1 MSRMKIFAAALGLTT
16 VLASTAAFAADAES
30 CKKVRLSDVGW
41 TDIQATTGVASVLL
55 TAMGYE
61 PEVIQL
67 SVPVT
72 YASLKNNDLDV
83 FLGNWM
89 PSQREMIAPYLANGS
104 IAVVGTN
111 LRGAKYTLAVPDYLY
126 EAGLRDFADIARFRT
141 ALGARLH
148 GIEAGNEANE
158 TLLGLI
164 RRGDLGL
171 AGFTLV
177 ESSEQGMLGE
187 VDRAVRARRPIV
199 FLGWAPHPM
208 NTRFPMRYLSGGD
221 AWFGKDFGGATV
233 HTVTRR
239 GFTAAC
245 PNAGQLLGRVSF
257 TIDDENALMEA
268 ILSGGRAPDAAAQAW
283 LASRRDTLTTWVAG
297 LTPMAPP
304 PVLAESPFARLHD
317 AEGTLEALLTR
328 RKLPLGEAATR
339 IVEFARQHTGSVFD
353 AFSTIV
359 TATVTAVHAVLT
371 TIPAFVLI
379 IAATAAG
386 WWRRRAARL
395 PIFVAAALLIII
407 NLGYWAATMETLA
420 LVLVAA
426 AAATSVGV
434 PIGILAAHRPGL
446 ATALR
451 PALDLMQ
458 TLPTFVYLTPA
469 LVLFGLGV
477 VPGLVSTVIFAL
489 PAPVRLTQLG
499 IASVPRP
506 LVEAGLA
513 FGATPWQ
520 MLWKVELP
528 AAAPMIFAGVTQCLM
543 LSLSMVVIAALV
555 GAGGLGVP
563 IVRALNTVQVGT
575 GIEAGLAIV
584 LLAIV
589 LDRLA
594 RPSERRPRS

>member
-1 MSRMKIFAAALGLTT
+1 M
-16 VLASTAAFAADAES
+16 
-30 CKKVRLSDVGW
+30 VRLSDVGW
-41 TDIQATTGVASVLL
+41 TDVTATTAVVARALASL
-55 TAMGYE
+55 GYE
-61 PEVIQL
+61 PRVSVL

-72 YASLKNNDLDV
+72 FEALRNGDIDV

-89 PSQREMIAPYLANGS
+89 PSQREMIAPYLADGS

-111 LRGAKYTLAVPDYLY
+111 LRGARYTLAVPDYLY

-158 TLLGLI
+158 TVLGLI

-257 TIDDENALMEA
+257 TIDDEHALMEA
-268 ILSGGRAPDAAAQAW
+268 ILSGGRTPDAAAQAW
-283 LASRRDTLTTWVAG
+283 LATRRETSTSWAAG
-297 LTPMAPP
+297 LTPMPP
-304 PVLAESPFARLHD
+304 PPALAESPFARLHD
-317 AEGTLEALLTR
+317 AEGTFEALLTR

-339 IVEFARQHTGSVFD
+339 VVELARQHTRGAFD
-353 AFSTIV
+353 AFSAIV

-371 TIPAFVLI
+371 TIPAPVLI
-379 IAATAAG
+379 VAATAAG

-395 PIFVAAALLIII
+395 PIFVAAALLIIV
-407 NLGYWAATMETLA
+407 NLGYWTATMETLA

-520 MLWKVELP
+520 LLWKVELP
-528 AAAPMIFAGVTQCLM
+528 AAAPTIFAGVTQCLM

-594 RPSERRPRS
+594 RPSERRLRS

>member
-1 MSRMKIFAAALGLTT
+1 
-16 VLASTAAFAADAES
+16 
-30 CKKVRLSDVGW
+30 VRLSDVGW
-41 TDIQATTGVASVLL
+41 TDVTATTAVVSRVLTSL
-55 TAMGYE
+55 GYE
-61 PEVIQL
+61 PRVSVL

-72 YASLKNNDLDV
+72 FASLRNGDIDV

-89 PSQREMIAPYLANGS
+89 PSQREMIAPYLADGA

-111 LRGAKYTLAVPDYLY
+111 LRGAKYTLAVPDYLH
-126 EAGLRDFADIARFRT
+126 EAGLRDFADIARFRK
-141 ALGARLH
+141 ALGGRLY

-158 TLLGLI
+158 TLLGVI

-171 AGFTLV
+171 SGFTLV

-208 NTRFPMRYLSGGD
+208 NGRFPMRYLSGGD

-239 GFTAAC
+239 GLAAAC
-245 PNAGQLLGRVSF
+245 PNLGQLLGRVSF
-257 TIDDENALMEA
+257 TVDDESALMEA
-268 ILSGGRAPDAAAQAW
+268 ILSGRQTPDAAAATW
-283 LASRRDTLTTWVAG
+283 LVSRRETLAAWVAG

-304 PVLAESPFARLHD
+304 PPLKESPFARLHD
-317 AEGTLEALLTR
+317 AEGTFEALLTR
-328 RKLPLGEAATR
+328 RKVPLGETATR
-339 IVEFARQHTGSVFD
+339 LVELARQHTRGVFD
-353 AFSTIV
+353 VFSMIV
-359 TATVTAVHAVLT
+359 AATVTAVHAALT
-371 TIPAFVLI
+371 AIPAPLLI
-379 IAATAAG
+379 VAATAAA
-386 WWRRRAARL
+386 WWRRRALRL
-395 PIFVAAALLIII
+395 PVFVFMALLIIV

-426 AAATSVGV
+426 AVATAVGV
-434 PIGILAAHRPGL
+434 PVGILAAHRPGL
-446 ATALR
+446 STGLR

-489 PAPVRLTQLG
+489 PAPIRLTQLG

-506 LVEAGLA
+506 LIEAALA

-520 MLWKVELP
+520 LLWKVELP
-528 AAAPMIFAGVTQCLM
+528 SAAPTIFAGITQCLM

-563 IVRALNTVQVGT
+563 VVRALNTVQVGT
-575 GIEAGLAIV
+575 GIEAGVAIV

-594 RPSERRPRS
+594 RPSERQTRP